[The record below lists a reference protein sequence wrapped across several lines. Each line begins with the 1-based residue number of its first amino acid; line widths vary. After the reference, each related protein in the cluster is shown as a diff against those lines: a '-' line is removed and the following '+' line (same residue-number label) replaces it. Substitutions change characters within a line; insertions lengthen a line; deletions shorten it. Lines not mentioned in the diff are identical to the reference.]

1 MIGLGSDTNMNLV
14 CMTIKEWLSY
24 FWGVTV
30 KTYTVCKMC
39 SMRLIGSISFWIRI
53 RPKASVASFSIGAVH
68 ASSVKCSPPS
78 FTHSQRWI
86 CQLLAIFRQ
95 DGFGFIVR
103 FLLRTLTNAQRTRGL
118 TSALPKKT
126 SLGHITSSRTI
137 LDQISSSDISTK
149 HLLQKLN
156 QTSEQK
162 VWTKNWLYDQTSAS
176 RSAPNCSQHVSQH
189 QHLSYS
195 NNFNKFWVGILTR
208 QGHINQ
214 VY

>member
-68 ASSVKCSPPS
+68 ASSLKCSPPS

-103 FLLRTLTNAQRTRGL
+103 FLLKPLTIVRRHKGREGWVLLYQKNFFRSYHKFTNN
-118 TSALPKKT
+118 SW
-126 SLGHITSSRTI
+126 SNFI
-137 LDQISSSDISTK
+137 LRYFD
-149 HLLQKLN
+149 
-156 QTSEQK
+156 
-162 VWTKNWLYDQTSAS
+162 
-176 RSAPNCSQHVSQH
+176 
-189 QHLSYS
+189 
-195 NNFNKFWVGILTR
+195 
-208 QGHINQ
+208 
-214 VY
+214 